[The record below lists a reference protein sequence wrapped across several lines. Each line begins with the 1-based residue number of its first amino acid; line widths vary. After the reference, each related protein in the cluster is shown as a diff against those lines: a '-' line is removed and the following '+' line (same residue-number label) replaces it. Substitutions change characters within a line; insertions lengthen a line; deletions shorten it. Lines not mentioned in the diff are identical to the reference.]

1 MSPVEQIKSKLSIV
15 DVVGSYIKLQKAGG
29 SYKALCPFH
38 NEKTPSFNVSPS
50 RDAFYCFGCNKGGD
64 IFTFVEELEGVQ
76 FIDALKILAER
87 AGVELKS
94 EHRESRSE
102 RDRLLELMEEAT
114 VFYEKGSAR
123 AKVVTDYLKERGFT
137 DQTIAK
143 FRVGYVPNDW
153 RLLYDHL
160 KGKKYTDAE
169 IERAGL
175 IKQPGEEGGGKRP
188 YDRFRGRI
196 MFPLFDANG
205 KVIAFSGRAFN
216 LPDDSAKYIN
226 SPETPLYDKS
236 SYLYGYN
243 FAKQAI
249 RKQNFV
255 IFVEGQVDL
264 IMAHQAGTENTV
276 AVSGTALTANHLA
289 LIKRL
294 SDNIVFAFDADP
306 AGLSATTRA
315 FALALQAGMGVRVA
329 SIPAL
334 PAVAEAK
341 EGSKMDPADFIKS
354 KGGEAWAEVITSAKH
369 IIDFY
374 LATLAE
380 RGHDARKFREE
391 VEANVLPLVLAMR
404 SKIEQAHFI
413 VEIARRLGVPEK
425 AVWDEIQ
432 RLQAVQRTLHGGR
445 DHTGTL
451 PNHISPDQTPEGSFV
466 GGHAKIDP
474 AQISK
479 GNLGGH
485 AKSRRQLAEEEIV
498 GILLWQ
504 EGEKAPA
511 VNAPELRRLYEERLK
526 VHEILPY
533 APNEE
538 EAKLLVLKAEYTY
551 QPSQELERTVEEM
564 LDSLEMEVLREKQA
578 DLWKRLSESEIKGA
592 KDEAKEY
599 LAAYQLI
606 TPRLIA
612 LEDRKTK
619 RALN

>member
-123 AKVVTDYLKERGFT
+123 AKVVTDYLKERGLT

-289 LIKRL
+289 LIKRQT
-294 SDNIVFAFDADP
+294 DNIVFAFDADP

-354 KGGEAWAEVITSAKH
+354 KGGEAWAEVISGAKH

-374 LATLAE
+374 LATLSE
-380 RGHDARKFREE
+380 RGSDARKFREE

-425 AVWDEIQ
+425 AVWDEVT
-432 RLQAVQRTLHGGR
+432 RLKAIEKTVAGRPDADAPKFPGAKAVQ
-445 DHTGTL
+445 
-451 PNHISPDQTPEGSFV
+451 
-466 GGHAKIDP
+466 
-474 AQISK
+474 
-479 GNLGGH
+479 
-485 AKSRRQLAEEEIV
+485 KSRRQLAEEEIV

-511 VNAPELRRLYEERLK
+511 VNVPLLRRLYEERLK